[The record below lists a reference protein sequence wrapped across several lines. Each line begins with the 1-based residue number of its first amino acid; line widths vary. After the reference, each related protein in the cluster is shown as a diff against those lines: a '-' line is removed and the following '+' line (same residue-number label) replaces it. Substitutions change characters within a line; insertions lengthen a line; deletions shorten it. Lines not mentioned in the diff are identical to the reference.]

1 MICARQIGNEMRE
14 RREMYWI
21 GFSQEIVERKGNRV
35 SRQSIFCVKE
45 ESTEEGCG
53 NGEQVLSKSSV

>member
-1 MICARQIGNEMRE
+1 
-14 RREMYWI
+14 MYWI